1 MVQQDERTQQ
11 ALSYIRHQASQSLA
25 ELRAVLIELADPSTT
40 IFTGQTVTLTVPA
53 RRNESRGRG
62 RN

>member
-11 ALSYIRHQASQSLA
+11 ALSYIRHQASKSLA
-25 ELRAVLIELADPSTT
+25 ELRVVFIELARPEHH
-40 IFTGQTVTLTVPA
+40 IFTGQTATFTVPA